1 MASTTEETPILE
13 NGLSADAIKTY
24 ILRTDSIVPCSV
36 ADVRSIPQALKDIEA
51 FWLGTVPCRTVRLVG
66 ILASAVEYESR
77 SVYSVDDGTGVVNCI
92 KKRPVRLETVDLAEG
107 SVHVQSR
114 GYDIGDT
121 VSVVGNIQEIKGVR
135 QILVSSIQRSLLPDA
150 ESRHILNVLEHHRT
164 RYSQPFTI
172 PPLPTPATPQKH
184 PRSEFQPNYASS
196 MASSP
201 TATGFSSP
209 VGSPKKARP
218 RLRHPSRL
226 RSKDL
231 NENVFRIYLSHVLI
245 STLSAPEA
253 SSSYFNPASSHTNNP
268 TTLPSGAWSNPNQSD
283 ATPKRPSRP
292 ISWEL
297 GSPTPKKPTSRRQ
310 LSPVP
315 PEDSPLLGVTLSY
328 LRRVQVLAE
337 LARRIVNQVTHERDK
352 VLRHAERSARAK
364 YEVLHPPSN
373 KHGGQSKS
381 TNSLLDRP
389 GAPIQS
395 RTTSSGAQQL
405 GPYKSTKALRST
417 LTSHNSGIRQLQ
429 PSPGSSRISVST
441 AKSPSR
447 AKIQRTETLTT
458 AEAARRATYHA
469 KLSKLH
475 AEDLVKRPARTKRL
489 FESALRTLVKEGEV
503 VLYEGPRRHVASSK
517 SVGKRGFAAS
527 SELWPDVT
535 NTTDGASSRHLSVAS
550 SKFTAHSSLDLET
563 ISEDDDE
570 FAELSDPSDSEDAY
584 VPVTPRVLR
593 PALLT
598 ALRQTLMRHRG
609 GVDFAS
615 WMRTLRADEQ
625 WSRVPDL
632 VLKEA
637 IDELREEEW
646 IHRVGGERWDFTR
659 GSWARSLTLS

>member
-1 MASTTEETPILE
+1 
-13 NGLSADAIKTY
+13 
-24 ILRTDSIVPCSV
+24 
-36 ADVRSIPQALKDIEA
+36 
-51 FWLGTVPCRTVRLVG
+51 
-66 ILASAVEYESR
+66 
-77 SVYSVDDGTGVVNCI
+77 
-92 KKRPVRLETVDLAEG
+92 
-107 SVHVQSR
+107 
-114 GYDIGDT
+114 
-121 VSVVGNIQEIKGVR
+121 
-135 QILVSSIQRSLLPDA
+135 
-150 ESRHILNVLEHHRT
+150 
-164 RYSQPFTI
+164 
-172 PPLPTPATPQKH
+172 
-184 PRSEFQPNYASS
+184 

-201 TATGFSSP
+201 LPQFFFTCWVTE
-209 VGSPKKARP
+209 KARP

-231 NENVFRIYLSHVLI
+231 NENRHQVVI
-245 STLSAPEA
+245 SIRRPHIQQPYYSTVRRR
-253 SSSYFNPASSHTNNP
+253 
-268 TTLPSGAWSNPNQSD
+268 SNPNQSD

-315 PEDSPLLGVTLSY
+315 PEE
-328 LRRVQVLAE
+328 RVQVLAE

-352 VLRHAERSARAK
+352 VLRHAEEARGLNMRCCIHRPTSTAVSRSQRILYWTALARLFNL
-364 YEVLHPPSN
+364 ERLHRVRSNWDLTNPRKPP
-373 KHGGQSKS
+373 QY
-381 TNSLLDRP
+381 LD
-389 GAPIQS
+389 I
-395 RTTSSGAQQL
+395 AQFWNTALHHLSVEQL

-615 WMRTLRADEQ
+615 WMRTLRADEHG
-625 WSRVPDL
+625 L
-632 VLKEA
+632 EFL
-637 IDELREEEW
+637 I
-646 IHRVGGERWDFTR
+646 
-659 GSWARSLTLS
+659 